1 MRIVSRMLISRTGL
15 VLMVS
20 VMLLTAAQSA
30 FSKDRHCDRTCHH
43 PGYHPP
49 AHNSR
54 WHVKEPSLED
64 LQALER
70 TDFQVL
76 YPGVYTD
83 YEIAAVEQYLAD
95 NAAIKE
101 RGPVD
106 VHALVDNYEA
116 YKAANPGIGPV
127 IDATE
132 AWVRYQND
140 KYDPYNPIRS
150 DAGYAQAIGYDDILA
165 YFSFGA
171 HDDTLM
177 VPWPTSIRDKLLVSD
192 LNHSITG
199 YVPIYPG
206 DTLYLVADEREI
218 LDLTPPEGST
228 YRSIAIQTRGSLYN
242 QRYEKVC
249 DLIFRVTEAL
259 SIYKDPSMRPE
270 NPGFFDFWE
279 APDWASRPEHYYTD
293 KDWCFI
299 KKVWKHEKIRGA
311 QPLYWEDVNI
321 GDEPAWTLEGPIFE
335 GNTPTAPWGMGVGG
349 SRTIKTEILTGRNMA
364 GEEIELFRS
373 PTDGIYY
380 LSPDA
385 SAQVPTPPGQQ
396 DPSPIHGDPGERD
409 RGAPL
414 TNFTGRDFAIR
425 HITNWMGD
433 YGWLQNISW
442 SIMDP
447 RAHWG
452 YGKYVVKNPRAVRY
466 LKQVPSM
473 KHKYVNEHGLVKDIA
488 LVKSYVTEKYVRDG
502 KFEVKLV
509 WWIETIEG
517 DIWEEG
523 GATVQLPSK
532 NADNS

>member
-1 MRIVSRMLISRTGL
+1 MKSLLGRFFSCIIPVWMVT
-15 VLMVS
+15 VLLWAGV
-20 VMLLTAAQSA
+20 QPA
-30 FSKDRHCDRTCHH
+30 FAGKKH
-43 PGYHPP
+43 PFCFP
-49 AHNSR
+49 AVDHR
-54 WHVKEPSLED
+54 WHVRAPTLED
-64 LQALER
+64 LQALDR

-83 YEIAAVEQYLAD
+83 YEKAAVEQYLAD

-106 VHALVDNYEA
+106 VHELVDNFDA
-116 YKAANPGIGPV
+116 YKENTPGIGVV

-140 KYDPYNPIRS
+140 KYDPYNPIRWDS
-150 DAGYAQAIGYDDILA
+150 DYAKSIGYEDILA
-165 YFSFGA
+165 YISFGA

-177 VPWPTSIRDKLLVSD
+177 IPWPTDIRDKLLVSD
-192 LNHSITG
+192 LNHSITA
-199 YVPIYPG
+199 YAPIYPG

-218 LDLTPPEGST
+218 LDLTPPQGST
-228 YRSIAIQTRGSLYN
+228 YRSIAIQSKGSLYN

-259 SIYKDPSMRPE
+259 SIYADDSMRPE
-270 NPGFFDFWE
+270 DPGFFDYWE
-279 APDWASRPEHYYTD
+279 APDWSSREEHYYTEE
-293 KDWCFI
+293 DWSFI
-299 KKVWKHEKIRGA
+299 KQVWEQEKIRGSE
-311 QPLYWEDVNI
+311 PLYWEDVNI
-321 GDEPAWTLEGPIFE
+321 GDMPTWTLEGPIYE
-335 GNTPTAPWGMGVGG
+335 GNSPTVPWGMGVGG
-349 SRTIKTEILTGRNMA
+349 SRSIKTEILTGKNLD
-364 GEEIELFRS
+364 GEDVELYRS
-373 PTDGIYY
+373 ETDGIYY

-385 SAQVPTPPGQQ
+385 NAQVPTPPGEA
-396 DPSPIHGDPGERD
+396 DPSPLHGDAGERD

-433 YGWLQNISW
+433 YGRLYNISW

-447 RAHWG
+447 RSHWK

-466 LKQVPSM
+466 LNQVPHM
-473 KHKYVNEHGLVKDIA
+473 KHKFVNEHGLVKDIA
-488 LVKSYVTEKYVRDG
+488 LVKSYVTEKKVRDG
-502 KFEVKLV
+502 KFEVKLI

-523 GATVQLPSK
+523 AATVQLPSK
-532 NADNS
+532 NVNNN